1 MKKTILGVLFSNFTG
16 AGIGFL
22 LNIILAR
29 LLSLEEYGRINLILT
44 MVIVIFTFFEFG
56 FNNSTVIF
64 YNKFKEK
71 YSNIEIYINKLYI
84 KYLLLVSFPII
95 ALVLI
100 LRSFYHLTTLETSII
115 IINVMIFSIYR
126 YILSVYQ
133 AKAEW
138 KTYNIVTIMNNVLK
152 LIILVSFLLVAYY
165 IHYTNVYNIILFSY
179 AVSAVM
185 LLIITL
191 IISTPFNKLKF
202 DKKENIFRDFK
213 KIIVPIGISNIF
225 IIISMRADIFF
236 IEYYLDSEQL
246 GIYIAANSLALV
258 FPLITSSL
266 MNVFIQKSSN
276 EKSDFLEK
284 LFQSQKKYIP
294 YLILILVAL
303 ILISKPLFLILFGEE
318 YIESVNIF
326 RILLIAYIGG
336 IFFTP
341 LESYF
346 YSHHQKII
354 LQIKFLQMLL
364 IIFGVWITSKWFAL
378 EAIATVIVLSRI
390 LGWVILYFNVRGV
403 RIEFN
408 NVK

>member
-1 MKKTILGVLFSNFTG
+1 VK
-16 AGIGFL
+16 
-22 LNIILAR
+22 
-29 LLSLEEYGRINLILT
+29 
-44 MVIVIFTFFEFG
+44 
-56 FNNSTVIF
+56 
-64 YNKFKEK
+64 
-71 YSNIEIYINKLYI
+71 
-84 KYLLLVSFPII
+84 
-95 ALVLI
+95 
-100 LRSFYHLTTLETSII
+100 
-115 IINVMIFSIYR
+115 
-126 YILSVYQ
+126 Q
-133 AKAEW
+133 
-138 KTYNIVTIMNNVLK
+138 
-152 LIILVSFLLVAYY
+152 
-165 IHYTNVYNIILFSY
+165 
-179 AVSAVM
+179 
-185 LLIITL
+185 
-191 IISTPFNKLKF
+191 
-202 DKKENIFRDFK
+202 
-213 KIIVPIGISNIF
+213 
-225 IIISMRADIFF
+225 
-236 IEYYLDSEQL
+236 
-246 GIYIAANSLALV
+246 
-258 FPLITSSL
+258 
-266 MNVFIQKSSN
+266 
-276 EKSDFLEK
+276 SDFLEK